1 MKIHPHRLQRDL
13 LAIAG
18 WIQPGGRWLFFWTY
32 ILTIWLGAV
41 MIRQLQWV
49 EHLGIVSNGSLAER
63 NLLHPKPLL
72 RHAPGMAL
80 QLLQS

>member
-1 MKIHPHRLQRDL
+1 
-13 LAIAG
+13 
-18 WIQPGGRWLFFWTY
+18 
-32 ILTIWLGAV
+32 